1 MSGSTRI
8 CVFCGAHSGA
18 RPVFARA
25 ARDLGAALAGRGIP
39 LVFGGGSVGLMGQV
53 ADGALGAGGAAI
65 GVIPQALVD
74 RELAHEGLTEL
85 HVVTTM
91 HERKA
96 KMVELSSAF
105 ISLPG
110 GLGTLDETFEI
121 LTWAQLGFHAKP
133 VGLLNVDG
141 YFSPLLAF
149 LDGAVSEGFV
159 PAASRVRWIEETDPE
174 RLISRLLESR

>member
-1 MSGSTRI
+1 MTRI

-25 ARDLGAALAGRGIP
+25 ARDLGAALADRGIP

-53 ADGALGAGGAAI
+53 ADGALEAGGTAI

-74 RELAHEGLTEL
+74 RELAHNGLTEL

-96 KMVELSSAF
+96 RMVELSSAF

-141 YFSPLLAF
+141 YFTPLLAF
-149 LDGAVSEGFV
+149 LDGAVREGFV
-159 PAASRVRWIEETDPE
+159 PATSRDRWIEETDPE
-174 RLISRLLESR
+174 RLISRLLETR

>member
-1 MSGSTRI
+1 MTRI
-8 CVFCGAHSGA
+8 CVFCGANSGA

-25 ARDLGAALAGRGIP
+25 ARDLGAALAALGIP

-53 ADGALGAGGAAI
+53 ADGALGAGGTAI
-65 GVIPQALVD
+65 GVIPKALVD
-74 RELAHEGLTEL
+74 RELAHNGLTEL
-85 HVVTTM
+85 HVVSTM

-105 ISLPG
+105 LSLPG

-141 YFSPLLAF
+141 YFTPLLEF
-149 LDGAVSEGFV
+149 LDRAVSEGFV
-159 PAASRVRWIEETDPE
+159 PAASRSRWIEETDPE
-174 RLISRLLESR
+174 RLISRLVEAR